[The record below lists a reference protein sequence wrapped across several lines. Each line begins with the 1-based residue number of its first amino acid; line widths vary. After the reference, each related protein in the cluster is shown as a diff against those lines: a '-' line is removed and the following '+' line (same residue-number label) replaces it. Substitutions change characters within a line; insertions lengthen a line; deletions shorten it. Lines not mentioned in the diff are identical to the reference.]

1 MGNLFVIL
9 GNTGVGKT
17 DISIDLATTLSC
29 SIVSSD
35 SRQIYKEISIGTA
48 KPSEEELNKVQH
60 YFISTQSITDHYSS
74 GQYELDAI
82 PIIESEI
89 EKNGNALLVGGSMLY
104 ISAICNGIDDIPN
117 IDPEV
122 REEVTTLYNK
132 VGLDGIRNQLKLLDP
147 IHYKEVDPMNA
158 KRIKHALEVCLQT
171 GRPFSELRTGIAK
184 KRNFNIIKI
193 GLKRDREELYNNIN
207 NRVLKMMETGLLEE
221 ARNVY
226 TYKEYNSLNTVGY
239 KELFKYF
246 EKEWTLDYAISMIQ
260 QNTRRYAKKQMSWF
274 NKDKDIQ
281 WFHPEEKTS
290 ILQFV
295 KEHISQNDK

>member
-1 MGNLFVIL
+1 MIIHGMIALEN
-9 GNTGVGKT
+9 GEW
-17 DISIDLATTLSC
+17 
-29 SIVSSD
+29 
-35 SRQIYKEISIGTA
+35 KEINFENELTKFNSHTEFA
-48 KPSEEELNKVQH
+48 KHYIAINQELRSLYQE
-60 YFISTQSITDHYSS
+60 YSKE
-74 GQYELDAI
+74 YEKFCLRKN
-82 PIIESEI
+82 
-89 EKNGNALLVGGSMLY
+89 EKC
-104 ISAICNGIDDIPN
+104 I
-117 IDPEV
+117 
-122 REEVTTLYNK
+122 
-132 VGLDGIRNQLKLLDP
+132 
-147 IHYKEVDPMNA
+147 VDPVDFLM
-158 KRIKHALEVCLQT
+158 QYF
-171 GRPFSELRTGIAK
+171 GF
-184 KRNFNIIKI
+184 IKI

-295 KEHISQNDK
+295 KEHINSNDK

>member
-9 GNTGVGKT
+9 GPTGVGKT

-48 KPSEEELNKVQH
+48 KPSEEELNKVKQ
-60 YFISTQSITDHYSS
+60 YFISTQIITDHYSS
-74 GQYELDAI
+74 RQYELDAI

-295 KEHISQNDK
+295 KEHINSNDK

>member
-9 GNTGVGKT
+9 GPTGVGKT

-48 KPSEEELNKVQH
+48 KPSEEELNKVKH

-122 REEVTTLYNK
+122 REEVTTQYNK

-207 NRVLKMMETGLLEE
+207 NRVFKMMETGLLEE

>member
-9 GNTGVGKT
+9 GPTGVGKT

-48 KPSEEELNKVQH
+48 KPSEEELNKVKH

-89 EKNGNALLVGGSMLY
+89 KKNGNALLVGGSMLY

-295 KEHISQNDK
+295 KEHINSNDK

>member
-9 GNTGVGKT
+9 GPTGVGKT

-48 KPSEEELNKVQH
+48 KPSEEELNKVKH

-89 EKNGNALLVGGSMLY
+89 KKNGNALLVGGSMLY

-281 WFHPEEKTS
+281 WFHPEEKSS

>member
-9 GNTGVGKT
+9 GPTGVGKT

-48 KPSEEELNKVQH
+48 KPSEEELNKVKH
-60 YFISTQSITDHYSS
+60 YFISTQSITDYYSS

-104 ISAICNGIDDIPN
+104 ISAICNGIDNIPN

-246 EKEWTLDYAISMIQ
+246 EKDWTLDYAISMIQ

-281 WFHPEEKTS
+281 WFHPEEKAS

-295 KEHISQNDK
+295 KEHINSNNK

>member
-9 GNTGVGKT
+9 GPTGVGKT

-48 KPSEEELNKVQH
+48 KPSEEELNKVKH

-89 EKNGNALLVGGSMLY
+89 KKNGNALLVGGSMLY

-281 WFHPEEKTS
+281 WFHPEEKAS

>member
-9 GNTGVGKT
+9 GPTGVGKT
-17 DISIDLATTLSC
+17 DISIDLATTLLC

-48 KPSEEELNKVQH
+48 KPSEEELNKVKH

-89 EKNGNALLVGGSMLY
+89 KKNGNALLVGGSMLY

>member
-9 GNTGVGKT
+9 GPTGVGKT

-48 KPSEEELNKVQH
+48 KPSEEELNKVKH

-104 ISAICNGIDDIPN
+104 ISAICNGIDNIPN
-117 IDPEV
+117 IDPKV

-295 KEHISQNDK
+295 KEHINSNDK

>member
-9 GNTGVGKT
+9 GPTGVGKT

-48 KPSEEELNKVQH
+48 KPSEEELNKVKH

-89 EKNGNALLVGGSMLY
+89 EKSGNALLVGGSMLY

-295 KEHISQNDK
+295 KEHINSNDK

>member
-9 GNTGVGKT
+9 GPTGVGKT

-48 KPSEEELNKVQH
+48 KPSEEELNKVKH

-89 EKNGNALLVGGSMLY
+89 KKNGNGLLVGGSMLY

>member
-9 GNTGVGKT
+9 GPTGVGKT

-29 SIVSSD
+29 SIISSD
-35 SRQIYKEISIGTA
+35 FRQIYKEISIGTA
-48 KPSEEELNKVQH
+48 KPSEEELNKVKH

-89 EKNGNALLVGGSMLY
+89 KKNGNALLVGGSMLY

-207 NRVLKMMETGLLEE
+207 NRVLIMMETGLLEE

>member
-9 GNTGVGKT
+9 GPTGVGKT

-48 KPSEEELNKVQH
+48 KPSEEELNKVKH

-89 EKNGNALLVGGSMLY
+89 KKNGNALLVGGSMLY

-158 KRIKHALEVCLQT
+158 KRIKHALEVYLQT

-260 QNTRRYAKKQMSWF
+260 QNTRRYAKRQMSWF

-281 WFHPEEKTS
+281 WFHPEEKAS

-295 KEHISQNDK
+295 KEHINQNDK

>member
-9 GNTGVGKT
+9 GPTGVGKT

-48 KPSEEELNKVQH
+48 TPSEEELNKVKH

-193 GLKRDREELYNNIN
+193 GLKREREELYNNIN

-281 WFHPEEKTS
+281 WFHPEEKAS

-295 KEHISQNDK
+295 KEHINSNDK

>member
-9 GNTGVGKT
+9 GPTGVGKT

-48 KPSEEELNKVQH
+48 KPSEEELNKVKH

-89 EKNGNALLVGGSMLY
+89 EKSGNALLVGGSMLY

>member
-9 GNTGVGKT
+9 GPTGVGKT

-48 KPSEEELNKVQH
+48 KPSEEELNKVKH

-207 NRVLKMMETGLLEE
+207 NRVFKMMETGLLEE

>member
-9 GNTGVGKT
+9 GPTGVGKT

-48 KPSEEELNKVQH
+48 KPSEEELNKVKH

-132 VGLDGIRNQLKLLDP
+132 VGLDCIINQLKLLDP

-281 WFHPEEKTS
+281 WFHPEEKAS

-295 KEHISQNDK
+295 KEHINSNDK

>member
-9 GNTGVGKT
+9 GPTGVGKT

-29 SIVSSD
+29 SIISSD

-48 KPSEEELNKVQH
+48 KPSEEELNKVKH

-207 NRVLKMMETGLLEE
+207 NRVFKMMETGLLEE

>member
-9 GNTGVGKT
+9 GPTGVGKT

-48 KPSEEELNKVQH
+48 KPSEEELNKVKH

-89 EKNGNALLVGGSMLY
+89 KKNGNALLVGGSMLY

-260 QNTRRYAKKQMSWF
+260 QNTRKYAKKQMSWF

-295 KEHISQNDK
+295 KEHINSNDK

>member
-9 GNTGVGKT
+9 GPTGVGKT

-48 KPSEEELNKVQH
+48 KPSEEELNKVKH

-89 EKNGNALLVGGSMLY
+89 KKNGNALLVGGSMLY

-207 NRVLKMMETGLLEE
+207 NRVFKMMETGLLEE

>member
-9 GNTGVGKT
+9 GPTGVGKT

-35 SRQIYKEISIGTA
+35 SRQIYKDISIGTA
-48 KPSEEELNKVQH
+48 KPSEEELNKVKH

-207 NRVLKMMETGLLEE
+207 NRVLKMMETGWLEE

-295 KEHISQNDK
+295 KEHINSNDK